1 MSLQD
6 QLQQTLGTSTIIE
19 HELDGGGMSR
29 VFVATDTT
37 LGRRVVVKV
46 LPSEMSGP
54 MAVERFKLEISIAA
68 RLQHAHM
75 VPLLHAAGAPMR
87 YSMSEQRAAAAS
99 SSPVRPAPIARGRNC
114 RDGRGASCA
123 APIGKRYSL
132 IARMGSR
139 TASALFSSAL
149 RSSAVSSTSMTCSR
163 PFLPS
168 LHGTPR

>member
-6 QLQQTLGTSTIIE
+6 QLQQTLGTSTVIE

-75 VPLLHAAGAPMR
+75 VPLLIAGQVDGQPYFTMPFVEGQSLRARLDQPTHPCR
-87 YSMSEQRAAAAS
+87 CSMPCGLA
-99 SSPVRPAPIARGRNC
+99 
-114 RDGRGASCA
+114 
-123 APIGKRYSL
+123 
-132 IARMGSR
+132 
-139 TASALFSSAL
+139 
-149 RSSAVSSTSMTCSR
+149 
-163 PFLPS
+163 
-168 LHGTPR
+168 